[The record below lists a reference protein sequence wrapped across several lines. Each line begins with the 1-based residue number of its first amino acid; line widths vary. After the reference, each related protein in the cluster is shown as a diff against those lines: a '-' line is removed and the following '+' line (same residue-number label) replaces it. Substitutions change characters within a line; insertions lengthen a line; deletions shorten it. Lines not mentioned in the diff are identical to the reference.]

1 MKSLMI
7 FLVVERHLAHNEKK
21 SISRG
26 AESVANQITQPAL
39 GVESK
44 SRLLIN
50 WPTLSNFIFNPT
62 TGNLAKAL
70 FAKRNRKTLRRS
82 VNDRLLKSIG

>member
-1 MKSLMI
+1 MKSLII
-7 FLVVERHLAHNEKK
+7 FLVVERNLAHNEKE

-26 AESVANQITQPAL
+26 AESVANQTTQPAL

-44 SRLLIN
+44 SRLLIKL
-50 WPTLSNFIFNPT
+50 PTLSNFIFNPT